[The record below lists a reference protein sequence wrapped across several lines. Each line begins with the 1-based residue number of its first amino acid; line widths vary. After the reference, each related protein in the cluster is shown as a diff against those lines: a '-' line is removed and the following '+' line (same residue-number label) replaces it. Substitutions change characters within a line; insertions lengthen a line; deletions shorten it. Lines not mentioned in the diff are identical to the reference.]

1 MRNRWASFLF
11 GIVAAAPLSF
21 GQIAVAVSPTQ
32 ERADSR
38 PQGSRLEQSAGSPS
52 SFGPLVRGESVA
64 SVEGAAGQEPV
75 RRHVVVVVWDGMRPD
90 FVSEQN
96 TPTLW
101 KLAQSGVTFR
111 NHHSVYPSATIVNG
125 TAINTGVYPN
135 RSGILANHDYQP
147 EINPKSSI
155 DVENARV
162 IRKGDELSGGK
173 YIGVSTIA
181 ELIHNGGGKT
191 AIATAKTVGLLFDR
205 HAEPQNGQTI
215 FAGDSTQ
222 PDAVTE
228 IVKTLGAFPAA
239 TQPGER
245 DAWTTKALVD
255 FLWRNEIPAFS
266 LLWLS
271 EPDDTE
277 HKTAPGA
284 PAAIAAIK
292 SSDDNLA
299 RVLGALDRS
308 GGGRTRSTTDIFVV
322 SDHGFSTIARSIDV
336 PKILRNAGF
345 DAVTEL
351 TGEPKSGQIMIV
363 GNGGTVLFYVIG
375 HDAAVTRRL
384 VEFLQ
389 QTDFAGVIFT
399 REPME
404 GTFTLNKVKIDNQH
418 APDVEMSFRW
428 TDGKNQF
435 GAAGMMDGDWQRAAG
450 KGTHA
455 TLSKFDMHNILIAA
469 GPDFR
474 RAQTDELPS
483 GNVDLAPTV
492 LAILGIKPA
501 TAMDGR
507 VLSEMMNA
515 PPLKSETQ
523 TIEAT
528 RKFSGGTW
536 RQHLTISRVGTTEY
550 FDEGNG
556 TLQRQD

>member
-1 MRNRWASFLF
+1 MRNRWAQFSFRA
-11 GIVAAAPLSF
+11 VAAALLSL
-21 GQIAVAVSPTQ
+21 GPIAVAAPPAP
-32 ERADSR
+32 ERSASDSLR
-38 PQGSRLEQSAGSPS
+38 RD
-52 SFGPLVRGESVA
+52 
-64 SVEGAAGQEPV
+64 
-75 RRHVVVVVWDGMRPD
+75 RHVVIVVWDGMRPD

-96 TPTLW
+96 TPALW

-125 TAINTGVYPN
+125 TAINTGVYAN
-135 RSGILANHDYQP
+135 RSGILANHDYKP
-147 EINPKSSI
+147 EISPKNSI

-162 IRKGDELSGGK
+162 VRKGDELSRGK
-173 YIGVSTIA
+173 YIAVSTIA

-205 HAEPQNGQTI
+205 RADSRSGQNI
-215 FAGDSTQ
+215 FAGDSVQ
-222 PDAVTE
+222 PGAVTE
-228 IVKTLGAFPAA
+228 IVKALGAFPVA
-239 TQPGER
+239 TQPSER
-245 DAWTTKALVD
+245 DTWTTKALTD
-255 FLWRNEIPAFS
+255 FLWRDEVPAFS

-284 PAAIAAIK
+284 PAAITAIK

-299 RVLGALDRS
+299 RVLAALDRPAS
-308 GGGRTRSTTDIFVV
+308 AKATARQATDIFVV

-336 PKILRNAGF
+336 PKILRDAGF
-345 DAVTEL
+345 NAVTAF
-351 TGEPKSGQIMIV
+351 TNEPKSGQIMMV

-389 QTDFAGVIFT
+389 QSDFAGVVFT

-404 GTFTLNKVKIDNQH
+404 GTFTFDAAKIDPPSRGYGVAGNEH

-428 TDGKNQF
+428 TGDKNQF
-435 GAAGMMDGDWQRAAG
+435 GAAGMIDADWQRAAG

-455 TLSKFDMHNILIAA
+455 TLSKFDMHNLLIAA

-474 RAQTDELPS
+474 RAEENELPS
-483 GNVDLAPTV
+483 GNVDLAPTI

-501 TAMDGR
+501 TEMDGR
-507 VLSEMMNA
+507 VLSEAMTDA
-515 PPLKSETQ
+515 QSLKPEKQ
-523 TIEAT
+523 TIEASK
-528 RKFSGGTW
+528 KFSAGMW
-536 RQHLTISRVGTTEY
+536 RQHLTILQVGSTTY

-556 TLQRQD
+556 AFTP